1 LISLLRGALPRVKYG
16 PSLRAAV
23 VDDPEIEAIMRK
35 KMRRMVE
42 EASRPA
48 PGAGVADLD
57 EASFGA
63 AIAGPLPVI
72 VDFWAEWCGPC
83 RSMHPAVEAAAAE
96 LAGRVRLARVNV
108 DACAPIAQRH
118 GVQSVPTFVAFSHG
132 REAARAV
139 GAIGAGGLRAL
150 AARVAP

>member
-1 LISLLRGALPRVKYG
+1 VG
-16 PSLRAAV
+16 
-23 VDDPEIEAIMRK
+23 DPEIEAIMRK
-35 KMRRMVE
+35 KMRKMVE

-57 EASFGA
+57 EASFEG

-83 RSMHPAVEAAAAE
+83 RSMHSAVEAAAAAE

-118 GVQSVPTFVAFSHG
+118 GVQSIPTFVAFSHG

-139 GAIGAGGLRAL
+139 GAIGAAGLRAL